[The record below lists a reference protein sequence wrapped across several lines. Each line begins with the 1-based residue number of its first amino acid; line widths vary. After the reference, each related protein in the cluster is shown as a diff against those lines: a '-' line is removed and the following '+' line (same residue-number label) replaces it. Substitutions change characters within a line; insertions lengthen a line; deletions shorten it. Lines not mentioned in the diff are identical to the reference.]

1 MNQFNYYRA
10 PNLNCVLLF
19 EFIILE
25 FISTMSD
32 EEDNPQRKNI
42 FCCFS
47 KAKMED
53 KKYLSKD

>member
-1 MNQFNYYRA
+1 
-10 PNLNCVLLF
+10 
-19 EFIILE
+19 
-25 FISTMSD
+25 MSD
-32 EEDNPQRKNI
+32 EEDNPQSKNI